1 MLKIK
6 TDLNKDLNKD
16 LGKPVLVKE
25 TANGKL
31 YKQKV
36 NIRFSIDDCCKD
48 KKQVNK
54 KN

>member
-6 TDLNKDLNKD
+6 TDLNKDL
-16 LGKPVLVKE
+16 GKPMLVKE

-31 YKQKV
+31 YKQRV
-36 NIRFSIDDCCKD
+36 NIRFSIEDCCKD

-54 KN
+54 KTK

>member
-6 TDLNKDLNKD
+6 TDLNKDL
-16 LGKPVLVKE
+16 GEPVLVKE

-31 YKQKV
+31 YKRKV

-48 KKQVNK
+48 KKQVNEK
-54 KN
+54 TK